1 MSVEHCDK
9 GWIPE
14 TSLTWQIMICI
25 SQSNLFNRILVPRL
39 VLRSSIIREMI
50 VELLQEGLIVLQ
62 VTSSGMEAQDTHE
75 DILVV
80 G

>member
-1 MSVEHCDK
+1 MSVEHGNK

-14 TSLTWQIMICI
+14 TSLTWQIMISI
-25 SQSNLFNRILVPRL
+25 SPSNLFNRILVPRL
-39 VLRSSIIREMI
+39 VLRSSINGEMI
-50 VELLQEGLIVLQ
+50 VELLKEGLIVLQ

>member
-1 MSVEHCDK
+1 MSVEHGDK

-14 TSLTWQIMICI
+14 TSLTWPIMISI

>member
-1 MSVEHCDK
+1 MSVEHGEK

-14 TSLTWQIMICI
+14 TCLTWQIMISI
-25 SQSNLFNRILVPRL
+25 SQSNLFNSILVPRL
-39 VLRSSIIREMI
+39 VLRSSTIGEMI

>member
-1 MSVEHCDK
+1 
-9 GWIPE
+9 
-14 TSLTWQIMICI
+14 MISI
-25 SQSNLFNRILVPRL
+25 SQGNPFNRILVPRL
-39 VLRSSIIREMI
+39 VLRSSIIGEMI